1 MMAAPTNTPARNA
14 TPTATPAA
22 ANHIAGHA
30 HHSLLPHWLTQLGGL
45 GLFTVAAID
54 SSPIPLAIPGST
66 DLLLLL
72 LVSRHG
78 NPFLLA
84 ACAIAGSAVGGFI
97 TWSTGKKGGEAL
109 MERSV
114 PARFRKR
121 IEQWTNQHSLLSVM
135 LPALLPP
142 PIPLTPFL
150 LAAGALGVSRRR
162 FLVAYNSARVVRY
175 SLVSWAGVV
184 YGRRVVHW
192 WTNTLAGWSSVIG
205 WTFGVALIAAIVFG
219 IWRYRRQRAA
229 VLEPANA
236 KVQLA

>member
-1 MMAAPTNTPARNA
+1 MAAMMIPTPKT
-14 TPTATPAA
+14 AA
-22 ANHIAGHA
+22 AKSAA
-30 HHSLLPHWLTQLGGL
+30 AQSHHSLLPHWLTQLGGL
-45 GLFTVAAID
+45 GLFAVAIFD
-54 SSPIPLAIPGST
+54 SSPIPLPLPGST

-72 LVSRHG
+72 LVSHHG
-78 NPFLLA
+78 NPFLLTG
-84 ACAIAGSAVGGFI
+84 CAIAGSAIGGFI

-109 MERSV
+109 VERSV

-162 FLVAYNSARVVRY
+162 FLIAYNAARVVRY

-192 WTNTLAGWSSVIG
+192 WTTTLAGWSSVIG
-205 WTFGVALIAAIVFG
+205 WTFAAFLVGGIGFG
-219 IWRYRRQRAA
+219 IWSYRRQTAAAPEAPAAA
-229 VLEPANA
+229 VP
-236 KVQLA
+236 VS

>member
-1 MMAAPTNTPARNA
+1 MMAAPTNTSAK
-14 TPTATPAA
+14 TATPVAA
-22 ANHIAGHA
+22 KHA
-30 HHSLLPHWLTQLGGL
+30 ARQAYHSLLPHWLTQLGGL
-45 GLFTVAAID
+45 GLFAVAIFD
-54 SSPIPLAIPGST
+54 SSPIPLPIPGST

-72 LVSRHG
+72 LVSHHG

-84 ACAIAGSAVGGFI
+84 ACAIAGSAIGGYV

-109 MERSV
+109 LERSV

-150 LAAGALGVSRRR
+150 LAAGALGVSQRR
-162 FLVAYNSARVVRY
+162 FLVAYNAARVVRY

-184 YGRRVVHW
+184 YGRSVVHW
-192 WTNTLAGWSSVIG
+192 WTNTLAGWSGVIG
-205 WTFGVALIAAIVFG
+205 WTFAVALLAAIAVG
-219 IWRYRRQRAA
+219 IWRYRRQRTAT
-229 VLEPANA
+229 LEPPVHAVPAN
-236 KVQLA
+236 

>member
-1 MMAAPTNTPARNA
+1 MATPTNPI
-14 TPTATPAA
+14 PKTATPAA
-22 ANHIAGHA
+22 AKHTAAHA
-30 HHSLLPHWLTQLGGL
+30 HHSLLPHWLTHLGGL
-45 GLFTVAAID
+45 GLFAVAAID

-72 LVSRHG
+72 LVSHHG

-84 ACAIAGSAVGGFI
+84 ACAIAGSAIGGFI

-109 MERSV
+109 MARSV
-114 PARFRKR
+114 PARFRKP
-121 IEQWTNQHSLLSVM
+121 IEKWTNEHSMLSVM

-162 FLVAYNSARVVRY
+162 FLVAYNAARVVRY
-175 SLVSWAGVV
+175 GLVSWAGVV

-192 WTNTLAGWSSVIG
+192 WTTTLSGWSTVIE
-205 WTFGVALIAAIVFG
+205 WTFVVLLVGG
-219 IWRYRRQRAA
+219 IIYRHLAVPPPENRRTRA
-229 VLEPANA
+229 PD
-236 KVQLA
+236 

>member
-14 TPTATPAA
+14 TPTATLAA
-22 ANHIAGHA
+22 ERHTVSHA
-30 HHSLLPHWLTQLGGL
+30 HHSLLPHWLTQFGGL
-45 GLFTVAAID
+45 GLFAVAIFD
-54 SSPIPLAIPGST
+54 SSPIPLPLPGST

-72 LVSRHG
+72 LVSHHG

-84 ACAIAGSAVGGFI
+84 ACAIAGSAIGGFI

-109 MERSV
+109 LERSV

-162 FLVAYNSARVVRY
+162 FLVAYNAARVVRY

-219 IWRYRRQRAA
+219 IWRYRRQRTAPLEPTAAA
-229 VLEPANA
+229 VPAN
-236 KVQLA
+236 

>member
-1 MMAAPTNTPARNA
+1 MATAITTPVK
-14 TPTATPAA
+14 TATPAA
-22 ANHIAGHA
+22 ARHTARST
-30 HHSLLPHWLTQLGGL
+30 HHSLLPHWLTQLGAL
-45 GLFTVAAID
+45 GLFTVAIFD
-54 SSPIPLAIPGST
+54 SSPIPLPIPGST

-72 LVSRHG
+72 QVSHHG
-78 NPFLLA
+78 NSFLLA
-84 ACAIAGSAVGGFI
+84 ACAIAGSAIGGYT
-97 TWSTGKKGGEAL
+97 TWSTGKTGGETL

-121 IEQWTNQHSLLSVM
+121 IERWTNQHSLLSVM

-162 FLVAYNSARVVRY
+162 FLVAYNAARVVRY

-184 YGRRVVHW
+184 YGRSVVHW
-192 WTNTLAGWSSVIG
+192 WTDTLAGWSGVIG
-205 WTFGVALIAAIVFG
+205 WTFALTFIAAIVFG

-229 VLEPANA
+229 APEPQVDAVPA
-236 KVQLA
+236 S

>member
-1 MMAAPTNTPARNA
+1 MATQTSPLPK
-14 TPTATPAA
+14 TATTAVARPPVA
-22 ANHIAGHA
+22 HV
-30 HHSLLPHWLTQLGGL
+30 HHSVLPHWLTQLGGL
-45 GLFTVAAID
+45 GLFAVAIFD
-54 SSPIPLAIPGST
+54 SSPIPLPVPGST

-78 NPFLLA
+78 NPFLLT
-84 ACAIAGSAVGGFI
+84 ACAIVGAAIGGYI

-114 PARFRKR
+114 PPRFRKS
-121 IEQWTNQHSLLSVM
+121 IEKWTDQHSLLSVM

-162 FLVAYNSARVVRY
+162 FLVAYNAARVVRY

-192 WTNTLAGWSSVIG
+192 WTTTLAGWSTAIE
-205 WTFGVALIAAIVFG
+205 WTFIVTLVGGIGYG
-219 IWRYRRQRAA
+219 IWQYRRQRTTAPEAPAVALPAA
-229 VLEPANA
+229 
-236 KVQLA
+236 

>member
-1 MMAAPTNTPARNA
+1 MA
-14 TPTATPAA
+14 TPTKTATAA
-22 ANHIAGHA
+22 RHATGHA
-30 HHSLLPHWLTQLGGL
+30 HHSVLPHWLTHLGGL
-45 GLFTVAAID
+45 GLFAVAILD
-54 SSPIPLAIPGST
+54 SSPIPLPIPGST

-72 LVSRHG
+72 LVSHHG

-84 ACAIAGSAVGGFI
+84 ACAIAGSAIGGYI

-109 MERSV
+109 LERSV

-162 FLVAYNSARVVRY
+162 FLVAFNSARLVRY
-175 SLVSWAGVV
+175 GVIAWAGVA
-184 YGRRVVHW
+184 YG
-192 WTNTLAGWSSVIG
+192 
-205 WTFGVALIAAIVFG
+205 
-219 IWRYRRQRAA
+219 
-229 VLEPANA
+229 
-236 KVQLA
+236 

>member
-1 MMAAPTNTPARNA
+1 MTAAPTNTSIKA
-14 TPTATPAA
+14 ATPAA
-22 ANHIAGHA
+22 AKHA
-30 HHSLLPHWLTQLGGL
+30 ASQVHHSLLPHWLTNLGGL
-45 GLFTVAAID
+45 GLFAVAIFD
-54 SSPIPLAIPGST
+54 SSPIPLPIPGST

-72 LVSRHG
+72 LVSHRG

-84 ACAIAGSAVGGFI
+84 ACAIAGSAIGGYT

-121 IEQWTNQHSLLSVM
+121 IKLWTNKHSLLSVM

-162 FLVAYNSARVVRY
+162 FLVAYNAARVARY
-175 SLVSWAGVV
+175 SLVAWAGVV
-184 YGRRVVHW
+184 YGRTVVHW
-192 WTNTLAGWSSVIG
+192 WTNTLAGWSGVIV
-205 WTFGVALIAAIVFG
+205 WTFAVLLVSGIAFG
-219 IWRYRRQRAA
+219 IWQYRRQRQTPLSPETPGA
-229 VLEPANA
+229 VP
-236 KVQLA
+236 VR